1 VTTVREGRPGKGAPS
16 PAVQPRRA
24 RQDHPR
30 GGTPRQRTGRPGAP
44 RRQIPTPRPPRGAT
58 PPSRPAS
65 GPRRPRGTRLGD
77 PNLRVRASLVLL
89 AFVLSVFVGRLV
101 QVQAVDAEA
110 YATAAQ
116 NVRSRTVPLPAT
128 RGRITD
134 VNGVVLAETVEA
146 RLVTADPMLIADPGQ
161 YAHLLAPLLR
171 VDEGVLR
178 QRLADRPRR
187 WVLLA
192 RNVTP
197 ATWRA
202 ITQLVDPGTGKPL
215 IGIHSEPQS
224 RRVYP
229 ADQVAA
235 NVVGFVGRDGHGQG
249 GIERAFDA
257 VLSGR
262 DGKLTYERDRQGG
275 RRIATAG
282 VEQVKPVPGRDVR
295 LTIDREVQW
304 VAQQAIAAK
313 VVESGAES
321 GTVVVLDAKTGD
333 ILAMATAP
341 TFNPNQPGRGPDENR
356 GNRVLSEVYEPGSIA
371 KIMTMAAVIEE
382 GVAAPETRITV
393 PGRLHRGGQS
403 FSDYW
408 GHGTLRLTLTGV
420 LAKSSNIGT
429 ILAAE
434 QLEPATLHRYF
445 ERFGIGQPSGLRFP
459 GESRG
464 ILARPE
470 RWSASQRYTVTFG
483 QGLAVNALQAA
494 SAFATI
500 ANGGVRV
507 PPRLVA
513 GWTAED
519 GRFRPAPAGSQT
531 RVVSA
536 HTAAQVGQ
544 MMEQVTAPGGTA
556 KIAAIPGYRVAGK
569 TGTAQRADPTCGCY
583 RGYTA
588 SFAGFA
594 PADDPRLVVSVTL
607 QKPVNGHTGGLLGG
621 PVFREVMSFALQTRG
636 VPPTGR
642 PPARLPIDW

>member
-1 VTTVREGRPGKGAPS
+1 
-16 PAVQPRRA
+16 
-24 RQDHPR
+24 
-30 GGTPRQRTGRPGAP
+30 
-44 RRQIPTPRPPRGAT
+44 
-58 PPSRPAS
+58 
-65 GPRRPRGTRLGD
+65 
-77 PNLRVRASLVLL
+77 
-89 AFVLSVFVGRLV
+89 VLSLFAGRLV
-101 QVQAVDAEA
+101 QVQALDAEG
-110 YATAAQ
+110 YATVAQ
-116 NVRSRTVPLPAT
+116 NVRSRTVPLPAV

-134 VNGVVLAETVEA
+134 ANGVVLAQTLDA
-146 RLVTADPMLIADPGQ
+146 RVVTADPMLIADPGQ

-171 VDEGVLR
+171 VDEARLR
-178 QRLADRPRR
+178 ERLADRPRR
-187 WVLLA
+187 WVVLA
-192 RNVTP
+192 RDVEP
-197 ATWRA
+197 ATWRR

-215 IGIHSEPQS
+215 RGISSEPQS

-235 NVVGFVGRDGHGQG
+235 NVLGFVGRDGRGQG

-257 VLSGR
+257 VLAGR

-295 LTIDREVQW
+295 LTIDRDVQW

-313 VVESGAES
+313 VAEAGAES
-321 GTVVVLDAKTGD
+321 GTVVVLDVKTGD
-333 ILAMATAP
+333 VLAMATAP
-341 TFNPNQPGRGPDENR
+341 TFDPNQPGRGPDANR

-371 KIMTMAAVIEE
+371 KIMTTAAVLEE
-382 GVAAPETRITV
+382 GVATPDTRITV

-403 FSDYW
+403 FGDYW

-429 ILAAE
+429 VLAAE
-434 QLEPATLHRYF
+434 QLDPATLHGYF
-445 ERFGIGQPSGLRFP
+445 RKFGLGQPSGLRFP

-464 ILARPE
+464 ILAPVE
-470 RWSASQRYTVTFG
+470 SWSASQRYTVTFG

-494 SAFATI
+494 SSFATI
-500 ANGGVRV
+500 ANRGVRV

-513 GWTAED
+513 GWTDED
-519 GRFRPAPAGSQT
+519 GRFRPAPAGRQT
-531 RVVSA
+531 RVVSER
-536 HTAAQVGQ
+536 TATQVAQ
-544 MMEQVTAPGGTA
+544 MMEQVTARGGTA
-556 KIAAIPGYRVAGK
+556 QVAAIPGYRVAGK
-569 TGTAQRADPTCGCY
+569 TGTAQRADPSCGCY

-607 QKPVNGHTGGLLGG
+607 QEPVNGHTGGLLGG
-621 PVFREVMSFALQTRG
+621 PVFRDVMSFALQHRA

>member
-1 VTTVREGRPGKGAPS
+1 
-16 PAVQPRRA
+16 
-24 RQDHPR
+24 
-30 GGTPRQRTGRPGAP
+30 
-44 RRQIPTPRPPRGAT
+44 
-58 PPSRPAS
+58 
-65 GPRRPRGTRLGD
+65 
-77 PNLRVRASLVLL
+77 VRASLLLL
-89 AFVLSVFVGRLV
+89 AFVLSLFVGRLV
-101 QVQAVDAEA
+101 QVQALDAEG

-128 RGRITD
+128 RGSITD
-134 VNGVVLAETVEA
+134 SNGVVLAQSVEA
-146 RLVTADPMLIADPGQ
+146 RLVTADPMLVADPGQ

-171 VDEGVLR
+171 VHENVLR

-192 RNVTP
+192 RDVTP

-202 ITQLVDPGTGKPL
+202 IKQLVDPGTGKPL

-235 NVVGFVGRDGHGQG
+235 NVLGFVGRDGRGQG

-257 VLSGR
+257 VLAGR
-262 DGKLTYERDRQGG
+262 DGKLTYERDRTG

-313 VVESGAES
+313 VTEAGAES
-321 GTVVVLDAKTGD
+321 GTVVVLDVKTGD

-341 TFNPNQPGRGPDENR
+341 TFNPNQPGRGRDENR
-356 GNRVLSEVYEPGSIA
+356 GNRALSEVYEPGSIA
-371 KIMTMAAVIEE
+371 KIMTTAAVLEE
-382 GVAAPETRITV
+382 GAATPETKITV
-393 PGRLHRGGQS
+393 PGRLSRGGHS
-403 FSDYW
+403 FGDHW

-429 ILAAE
+429 VLAAE
-434 QLEPATLHRYF
+434 QLDAATLHRYF
-445 ERFGIGQPSGLRFP
+445 ERFGVGRPTGLRFP

-464 ILARPE
+464 ILAPAE
-470 RWSASQRYTVTFG
+470 EWSASQRYTVTFG
-483 QGLAVNALQAA
+483 QGLAVNAVQAA
-494 SAFATI
+494 STFATI

-507 PPRLVA
+507 QPRLVA
-513 GWTAED
+513 GWTDED
-519 GRFRPAPAGSQT
+519 GHFRPAPAGQQT

-536 HTAAQVGQ
+536 RTAAQVAQ
-544 MMEQVTAPGGTA
+544 MMEQVTRPGGTA

-569 TGTAQRADPTCGCY
+569 TGTAQRVDPSCGCY

-594 PADDPRLVVSVTL
+594 PADDPRIVVSVTL

-621 PVFREVMSFALQTRG
+621 PVFRDVMSFALQSRG